1 MVRVRL
7 FTRSTRPDARWN
19 EHWGELPRVP
29 AVDDFVAP
37 GVAPGEETAWYRV
50 HLVVPT
56 PDEGDSCQ
64 AQVFAVRTD
73 HPGVP
78 RRPLPGTT

>member
-1 MVRVRL
+1 MARVRL
-7 FTRSTRPDARWN
+7 LTRSTRPGAAWA

-29 AVDDFVAP
+29 LVDDY
-37 GVAPGEETAWYRV
+37 VAPGEKSAWYRV

-64 AQVFAVRTD
+64 ARVFAGRTD
-73 HPGVP
+73 RPGAP
-78 RRPLPGTT
+78 RHPLPGAA